1 MHKIKKH
8 VFIVGLM
15 TIISACTVIDDY
27 LLGKDNTPKPKA
39 LPVFKNKHTVTIDWS
54 AHIGSFIK
62 GTATPDLQAFP
73 EAKNVYVASPKGDVY
88 AFKQRQASLLWQK
101 NLNVNLLAG
110 PVVHGRYVVVNGDD
124 ASIYILN
131 KSDGALLQ
139 RVKLQNDAYAKPLI
153 MGNTLYV
160 KTLNGSVY
168 SIDLPTGKKN
178 WRYDHGSPDI
188 ILKASSS
195 PIYYQ
200 GAIICGFSDGAL
212 VGLDPNKG
220 HPLFQQHIA
229 FPRGASDIERLV
241 DVDTNPLVEANTLYV
256 ASYQG
261 EIGAY
266 SIQEGSFIWH
276 KPASSYHDLA
286 FDGHTLVMV
295 SSRDRIWAYDKQNG
309 TVLWKQ
315 NGLYARG
322 LTAPVIWQKLI
333 WIGDRTGMLHA
344 IDPLTGN
351 FVSQRHFPG
360 SIVSAIVPY
369 GAYAFILTT
378 NGQLHRIAFK
388 E

>member
-1 MHKIKKH
+1 MYKIKTYA
-8 VFIVGLM
+8 L
-15 TIISACTVIDDY
+15 IIALILNLGACTIIDDY
-27 LLGKDNTPKPKA
+27 MLGKDNSPKPKA
-39 LPVFKNKHTVTIDWS
+39 LPVVKNKHTVNIDWS

-73 EAKNVYVASPKGDVY
+73 EGKIVYVASPKGDVY
-88 AFKQRQASLLWQK
+88 AFNQREASLLWQK
-101 NLNVNLLAG
+101 SLKINLLAG
-110 PVVHGRYVVVNGDD
+110 PVVHGHYVVVNADD

-131 KSDGALLQ
+131 KKNGALLQ

-153 MGNTLYV
+153 IGNTLFI
-160 KTLNGSVY
+160 KTLNGAVY
-168 SIDLPTGKKN
+168 SIDLLTGKKN

-195 PIYYQ
+195 PIFYQ

-212 VGLDPNKG
+212 VGLDLNKG

-241 DVDTNPLVEANTLYV
+241 DVDTNPLVEADKLYV

-266 SIQEGSFIWH
+266 SINDGRFIWH

-286 FDGHTLVMV
+286 FDGQTLVMV

-315 NGLYARG
+315 NALYARG
-322 LTAPVIWQKLI
+322 LTAPVVWHGLI
-333 WIGDRTGMLHA
+333 WVGDRTGMLHA
-344 IDPLTGN
+344 IDPQTGN

-360 SIVSAIVPY
+360 SIVSAIVPN
-369 GAYAFILTT
+369 GAYAFVLTT
-378 NGQLHRIAFK
+378 NGQLHRISI
-388 E
+388 